1 MIAMQTST
9 ATTRHLEVAGL
20 RVRCLVEG
28 AGPPVL
34 VLHGWGASIEAVRPI
49 TTALAPIATA
59 HAVDLPGFGESDPPP
74 EAWGVGDYA
83 RFVDALMATLGVESA
98 PVVGHSFGGRIAIH
112 LAVDFPHRATK
123 LVLVDSAGIRRK
135 RAARYY
141 RRVALAKV
149 GRAAARVGRARGAR
163 LQARIR
169 EHTASR
175 DYLEAGELRET
186 FVKVVSE
193 DLHPLLPRIA
203 VPTLLV
209 WGSEDSD
216 TPVADG
222 ELMERLIPD
231 AGLVVLDGAGHYSYA
246 DAAPAFGRVVR
257 HFLGGEQAA

>member
-1 MIAMQTST
+1 MQTET

-20 RVRCLVEG
+20 RVRCRSEG

-49 TTALAPIATA
+49 SAALSPIATV
-59 HAVDLPGFGESDPPP
+59 HAVDLPGFGESEPPP
-74 EAWGVGDYA
+74 APWGVGDYA
-83 RFVDALMATLGVESA
+83 RFVDALMAAIGVESA
-98 PVVGHSFGGRIAIH
+98 PVVGHSFGGWIAIR
-112 LAVDFPHRATK
+112 LAVDFPGRVTR

-135 RAARYY
+135 RTSRYY
-141 RRVALAKV
+141 RRVALAKA
-149 GRAAARVGRARGAR
+149 GRAAARVAGTRGAR
-163 LQARIR
+163 LQERIR
-169 EHTASR
+169 GRTASR
-175 DYLEAGELRET
+175 DYLEAGDLRGT

-193 DLHPLLPRIA
+193 DLRPLLPRIA

-222 ELMERLIPD
+222 ELMERLIPT
-231 AGLVVLDGAGHYSYA
+231 AGLVVFDGAGHYSYV